1 MSSICGVINEVME
14 TSSKMQAKVI
24 AGAFN
29 STLATDKPCTVVV
42 PKRSDLRSKVTYY
55 GVWKVFD
62 RDLLIKIADKALPLF

>member
-1 MSSICGVINEVME
+1 MSSICGVIDEVME

-24 AGAFN
+24 ASAFN
-29 STLATDKPCTVVV
+29 RTPATDKSCTVVV